1 MKFVKVFSKKNC
13 MQCKMVKNWLVNNQI
28 DFEEIKVDEC
38 EETPQELVM
47 MGFTSLP
54 VTYIDS
60 DNFNG
65 YVQGFAVNKLN
76 EYLKSK

>member
-13 MQCKMVKNWLVNNQI
+13 MQCKMVKNWLTNHKI
-28 DFEEIKVDEC
+28 DFEEIKVDEL
-38 EETPQELVM
+38 EETPHELLLN
-47 MGFTSLP
+47 GFSSLP

-65 YVQGFAVNKLN
+65 YVQGFAVNKLKD
-76 EYLKSK
+76 YLLD

>member
-1 MKFVKVFSKKNC
+1 MNFVKVFSKKNC
-13 MQCKMVKNWLVNNQI
+13 MQCKMVKNWLVNHNI
-28 DFEEIKVDEC
+28 KFEEIKVDELQ
-38 EETPQELVM
+38 ETPHELLLN
-47 MGFTSLP
+47 GFSSLP

-76 EYLKSK
+76 EYLGGK

>member
-13 MQCKMVKNWLVNNQI
+13 MQCKMVKNWLTNHKI
-28 DFEEIKVDEC
+28 DFEEIKVDEL
-38 EETPQELVM
+38 EETPHELLLN
-47 MGFTSLP
+47 GFSSLP
-54 VTYIDS
+54 VTYIDI

-76 EYLKSK
+76 EYLGGK

>member
-13 MQCKMVKNWLVNNQI
+13 MQCKMVKNWLVNHNI
-28 DFEEIKVDEC
+28 DFEEVKVDEL
-38 EETPQELVM
+38 EETPHELLLN
-47 MGFTSLP
+47 GFSSLP

-76 EYLKSK
+76 EYLGGK